1 MPHWRTRL
9 VALATLLILLAI
21 SLAGGWFQPFH
32 PFYLDW

>member
-9 VALATLLILLAI
+9 VAPATMLLLLAVL
-21 SLAGGWFQPFH
+21 LAGGWQTFH